1 MARVPPSD
9 LTLINDNGSHE
20 EPRRGEAG
28 VTSSGRKAYPRRF
41 ADAFDALE
49 FGLPLAAAAPEAGS
63 EGSDERSA
71 PGRASAAT
79 SPAPR
84 AADVHVPMMAA
95 GLIIAI
101 CVAIGGAAAVLVF
114 HERVIHITATWT
126 ANR

>member
-20 EPRRGEAG
+20 EPRRGEAA
-28 VTSSGRKAYPRRF
+28 VNSPGRKAYPRKF

-49 FGLPLAAAAPEAGS
+49 FGLPLAAASPEAGF
-63 EGSDERSA
+63 EGSGERAA

-79 SPAPR
+79 PSAPR

-95 GLIIAI
+95 ALIIGI

-114 HERVIHITATWT
+114 HERVMHITATWT